1 MTGGLKIVSSLV
13 GGIVLGIT
21 LAALGECFF
30 NPQHLLI
37 IPIIGF
43 IAGLMV
49 VNAILAIGGFF

>member
-1 MTGGLKIVSSLV
+1 MTSRLKIVSSLV
-13 GGIVLGIT
+13 GGIVSGIT
-21 LAALGECFF
+21 LAVIGEYFF

-49 VNAILAIGGFF
+49 VNAILTMGGFF